1 MLDLRVL
8 VVEGDPVHCASV
20 IAALEQLSVA
30 EVVSVKD
37 GHGGVVAMKSAPVP
51 FDIVISDLDMEGMDG
66 LEFIRHVVACG
77 SSGLILCSAQDDAV
91 LSSADWMARA
101 YKAPLLGVLRKPLDV
116 PILANLIAR
125 IDGNYTVFSDIMPDH
140 GTTERPGQGAIDDI
154 NQALDTHQFIPFY
167 QPKVSLTTGEVV
179 GAEILAR
186 WDHPELGIRAPVQ
199 FVDLMERSELIEALT
214 YTILEQACKHT
225 KAWIAAGLSI
235 PLAINVSPMS
245 LGQPFAASRLLER
258 IMAAQL
264 PRSMFT
270 IEITEKAFT
279 LDTASLLENVLRL
292 RMQGCGISVDD
303 FGTGYS
309 SLQQLNR
316 IPVTELKLDRSFV
329 RRMAKNSKALSI
341 VTSMI
346 DLAQRLKLKTVAE
359 GIDNDDQRRMLAQL
373 GCDVGQGY
381 LFARPMGEAQFT
393 NWMKRR
399 LRVAA

>member
-8 VVEGDPVHCASV
+8 IVEGDAAHRESV
-20 IAALEQLSVA
+20 TAALRLLEIT
-30 EVVSVKD
+30 EVGTAND
-37 GHGGVVAMKSAPVP
+37 GHGGVLAMKSASRP

-66 LEFIRHVVACG
+66 LEFIRHVVSSG
-77 SSGLILCSAQDDAV
+77 STGLILCSAQDDSV

-101 YKAPLLGVLRKPLDV
+101 YKAPLLGVLRKPLDAS
-116 PILANLIAR
+116 ILANLVAR
-125 IDGNYTVFSDIMPDH
+125 VNGNYTVFSDILPDR
-140 GTTERPGQGAIDDI
+140 GSEERPGQRALDDI
-154 NQALDTHQFIPFY
+154 QDALHTNQFVPFY
-167 QPKVSLTTGEVV
+167 QPKVSLTTGELV

-186 WDHPELGIRAPVQ
+186 WDHPELGIRTPVQ
-199 FVDLMERSELIEALT
+199 FVDLMERGEMIEALT
-214 YTILEQACKHT
+214 FTILEQACRHS
-225 KAWIAAGLSI
+225 KAWNNVGLGV
-235 PLAINVSPMS
+235 PLAINVSPMT
-245 LGQPFAASRLLER
+245 LGQPYAASRLLER
-258 IMAAQL
+258 IMMADI
-264 PRSMFT
+264 PRSLFT

-279 LDTASLLENVLRL
+279 NDTASLLENVLRL

-359 GIDNDDQRRMLAQL
+359 GIDNDDQRRMLTQL
-373 GCDVGQGY
+373 GCNVGQGY
-381 LFARPMGEAQFT
+381 LFARPMSESQFST
-393 NWMKRR
+393 WMKRR
-399 LRVAA
+399 RREAA

>member
-1 MLDLRVL
+1 MLDLQVL
-8 VVEGDPVHCASV
+8 VVEGDAAHCAGV
-20 IAALEQLSVA
+20 IAALRQLAVA
-30 EVVSVKD
+30 RVESARD
-37 GHGGVVAMKSAPVP
+37 GPAGLKAMKDASRP

-66 LEFIRHVVACG
+66 LEFIRHVVASG
-77 SSGLILCSAQDDAV
+77 ALGLILCSAQDDAV

-116 PILANLIAR
+116 TILANLVAR
-125 IDGNYTVFSDIMPDH
+125 IDGNCTVFSDILPDRSLD
-140 GTTERPGQGAIDDI
+140 ERPNQRALEDI
-154 NQALDTHQFIPFY
+154 REALDTHQFVPFY
-167 QPKVSLTTGEVV
+167 QPKVSLTTGEIV

-186 WDHPELGIRAPVQ
+186 WEHLDLGIRTPVQ
-199 FVDLMERSELIEALT
+199 FVDLMERGDMIEELT
-214 YTILEQACKHT
+214 FTILEQACGHV
-225 KAWIAAGLSI
+225 KAWTAMGMDV
-235 PLAINVSPMS
+235 PLAINVSPMT
-245 LGQPFAASRLLER
+245 LGQPYAASRLLER
-258 IMAAQL
+258 IMRANI

-279 LDTASLLENVLRL
+279 NDTASLLENVLRL

-359 GIDNDDQRRMLAQL
+359 GIDNEDQRRTLIQL

-381 LFARPMGEAQFT
+381 LFARPMSEAQFT
-393 NWMKRR
+393 SWMKRR
-399 LRVAA
+399 RCAAA

>member
-1 MLDLRVL
+1 VVDLHVL
-8 VVEGDPVHCASV
+8 VVEGDVAHCAGV
-20 IAALEQLSVA
+20 TAALRQLNIANVQTAKDGMGGLKAIAAS
-30 EVVSVKD
+30 SR
-37 GHGGVVAMKSAPVP
+37 P

-66 LEFIRHVVACG
+66 LEFIRHVVASG
-77 SSGLILCSAQDDAV
+77 AFGLILCSAQDDAV

-116 PILANLIAR
+116 LILANLIAR
-125 IDGNYTVFSDIMPDH
+125 IDGNCTVFSDILPDR
-140 GTTERPGQGAIDDI
+140 GSDERPNQRALDDI
-154 NQALDTHQFIPFY
+154 NDALDTHQFVPFY
-167 QPKVSLTTGEVV
+167 QPKVSLTTGELV

-186 WDHPELGIRAPVQ
+186 WDHPELGIRSPVQ
-199 FVDLMERSELIEALT
+199 FVDLMERGGMIERLT
-214 YTILEQACKHT
+214 FTILEQACRHVT
-225 KAWIAAGLSI
+225 AWTASGLDV
-235 PLAINVSPMS
+235 PLAINVSPMT
-245 LGQPFAASRLLER
+245 LGHPYAASRLLER
-258 IMAAQL
+258 IMAANI

-279 LDTASLLENVLRL
+279 NDTASLLENVLRM

-359 GIDNDDQRRMLAQL
+359 GIDNEEQRRMLAQL

-381 LFARPMGEAQFT
+381 LFARPMSANQLT
-393 NWMKRR
+393 SWMKRR
-399 LRVAA
+399 RRAAA